1 MIITRKS
8 SSMLPKMRRF
18 FIFGQPDSFFFAT
31 GGRTFLAASMASTTG
46 SNSLSDGSAPRALEG
61 DALRRATAGILA
73 RKTAAAA
80 SGSGI
85 VVIAPKE
92 RGRPLF
98 REVVT

>member
-73 RKTAAAA
+73 RKTAAAR
-80 SGSGI
+80 
-85 VVIAPKE
+85 V
-92 RGRPLF
+92 L
-98 REVVT
+98 